1 VGALSK
7 LRRRLAPSRAGRLFA
22 ATGRASAIGRIAA
35 ASLFV
40 VAHLLSADPLRGQEL
55 AVRWLSDPGLEGVA
69 ATLAEDEWIFSAF
82 PGIGEIGAVLTDTVT
97 IRLVDEF
104 RPSEDF
110 PVAEP
115 EPWVAG
121 TAVPDLNLISL
132 RGSSG
137 QGGLMPLRQVLRHE
151 LAHLALSAATAGNS
165 PRWLQEGYAQ
175 FAAGAWGTG
184 EAWRL
189 QLAFMHGDASLH
201 ALALRFPRQQQAAT
215 LAYLLSYT
223 AVVELHGLSGDAGLR
238 AMFDRLAGGDDFDA
252 SLRTVYGLT
261 ETQFEEKWRREVAG
275 RYGWL
280 YVLSRASLF
289 WVALTL
295 ALLVF
300 GWRRR
305 RYNRMR
311 WEALRRAEAAEAAA
325 AAAAIGI
332 GPLDSRG
339 GHEHR

>member
-1 VGALSK
+1 MK
-7 LRRRLAPSRAGRLFA
+7 RRLVASTRLGASRKRLA
-22 ATGRASAIGRIAA
+22 VTRLIATASMLAA
-35 ASLFV
+35 AVSQPAAL
-40 VAHLLSADPLRGQEL
+40 HGQEL
-55 AVRWLSDPGLEGVA
+55 SVRWLSDPGLEGVA
-69 ATLAEDEWIFSAF
+69 AALAEDEWIFSAL
-82 PGIGEIGAVLTDTVT
+82 PGIGELGTVLTDTVT
-97 IRLVDEF
+97 IRLVTEF
-104 RPSEDF
+104 GPRDDF
-110 PVAEP
+110 PVARP

-121 TAVPDLNLISL
+121 IAVPELNAISL

-137 QGGLMPLRQVLRHE
+137 QGGLMALRQVLRHE
-151 LAHLALSAATAGNS
+151 LAHLALAAATGGNT

-175 FAAGAWGTG
+175 FAAGAWGAG

-189 QLAFMHGDASLH
+189 QVAFMQGDASLH
-201 ALALRFPRQQQAAT
+201 ALVLRFPRQRQAAA

-223 AVVELHGLSGDAGLR
+223 AVAELHDLSGDAGLR
-238 AMFDRLAGGDDFDA
+238 GTFQRLAAGDDFDA
-252 SLRTVYGLT
+252 ALRIVYGIT

-311 WEALRRAEAAEAAA
+311 WEALRRAEAAETREAAA
-325 AAAAIGI
+325 AAAWIEVMRSVEAGDD
-332 GPLDSRG
+332 LEQR
-339 GHEHR
+339 